1 MLGAVRRF
9 GEDRII
15 LSHIPSSSCFQ
26 QSGKQLAHNAYRI
39 TDTAGIQ
46 DATDAAA
53 GIGMYCNVPDPS
65 STHDYKGCTIS
76 LLVGEAEDGSW
87 RCRYVY
93 IKFSLGDTACLTK
106 YPRGTFATEQE
117 AESAALQK
125 AKTLIDS
132 QNPSPAPLTRV
143 P

>member
-46 DATDAAA
+46 DATDA
-53 GIGMYCNVPDPS
+53 
-65 STHDYKGCTIS
+65 
-76 LLVGEAEDGSW
+76 
-87 RCRYVY
+87 CRYVY

-106 YPRGTFATEQE
+106 YPRGTFATQQE